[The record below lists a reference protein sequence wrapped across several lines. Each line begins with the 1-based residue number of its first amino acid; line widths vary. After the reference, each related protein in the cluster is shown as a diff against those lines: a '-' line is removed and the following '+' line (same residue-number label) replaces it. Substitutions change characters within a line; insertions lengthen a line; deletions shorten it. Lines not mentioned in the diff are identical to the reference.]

1 MRGSD
6 QPGVPGVL
14 PDERALEVLRI
25 VVREHVRTG
34 EPVSSRQVAR
44 FHAEQLSPATIR
56 TIMADLTDGGFLE
69 QPHTSAG
76 RVPSDK
82 GYRSFVDEVLTAR
95 EDVPEAEAR
104 RIEEILVSSRQVED
118 LLGRAGRLLGQLT
131 NQVAMVLAPDIAQVT
146 LEHVEFIRIAPLRV
160 VAIFV
165 GRAGVVVHR
174 VVELDEDLTQDE
186 LDRVGASLRGQVAG
200 MTLPEARL
208 RLIASLRADR
218 DGADRLGR
226 EAARAVL
233 RVIEEPFAET
243 VTGGELIVDGTSR
256 LLDLPE
262 FGDLARLR
270 DMMRAIEEKSRLLR
284 LLDRCLTAP
293 GVQVIIGSETA
304 DPGMAPMA
312 VVASPYGAPGAAQ
325 GLVGVLGPRRMEYAR
340 AVALVDHFARTI
352 STLLSPGRP
361 RSEEP

>member
-1 MRGSD
+1 MRGPE
-6 QPGVPGVL
+6 QAGFVL
-14 PDERALEVLRI
+14 DERALEVLRI

-82 GYRSFVDEVLTAR
+82 GYRSFVDEVLAAR
-95 EDVPEAEAR
+95 QRVPRDEAR

-118 LLGRAGRLLGQLT
+118 MLERASRLLGQLT
-131 NQVAMVLAPDIAQVT
+131 NQVAMVLPPDVAAVT
-146 LEHVEFIRIAPLRV
+146 LEHVEFVRIAALRV

-165 GRAGVVVHR
+165 GRGRLVVHR
-174 VVELDEDLTQDE
+174 VIELEENLTQKE
-186 LDRVGASLRGQVAG
+186 LDRTSVALRSQLAE

-208 RLIASLRADR
+208 RLVSSLRADR
-218 DGADRLGR
+218 EWADRIGR
-226 EAARAVL
+226 ETVGAVL
-233 RVIEEPFAET
+233 RLIEEPFT
-243 VTGGELIVDGTSR
+243 VAGSELIVDGTSR
-256 LLDLPE
+256 LLDIPE
-262 FGDLARLR
+262 FGDVGRLR
-270 DMMRAIEEKSRLLR
+270 EVLRAIEEKSRLLR
-284 LLDRCLTAP
+284 LLDRCLLAP
-293 GVQVIIGSETA
+293 GVHVIIGSETA

-312 VVASPYGAPGAAQ
+312 VIASPFGVPGE
-325 GLVGVLGPRRMEYAR
+325 GHGFVGVLGPRRMEYAR

-352 STLLSPGRP
+352 STLLSPDRP
-361 RSEEP
+361 RPEEP